1 MSMKLGAA
9 SGTYNVQA
17 TESAK
22 VTSRPSYKTVRCI
35 VHFLDDAEATFEIDV
50 SNFIK

>member
-22 VTSRPSYKTVRCI
+22 VSSRSSNKNVRCI
-35 VHFLDDAEATFEIDV
+35 VHFLDDAESTFEVDV
-50 SNFIK
+50 SEMLN